1 MAFGDLLGAKGIA
14 VVGASPR
21 NEIARLTLGN
31 LDRFPGRV
39 VGIHPSGEP
48 VDGVP
53 TFASYEEAGPVDL
66 AVVAVGAPRL
76 PGALRTAAAAG
87 VTSAVIPGAGANEG
101 GREVE
106 AELRAVIAETGLQV
120 VGPNCMGFASL
131 HEWVLPYVGTID
143 PDVQPGHVA
152 LVSQSGSVCE
162 LFTSLPW
169 RIGFSHVVSVGNE
182 LSIDMTSVLEFLVDD
197 PRTRAIGLFVEGIRR
212 PDAFRAVLGRAAD
225 AGKPVVALK
234 VGRSE
239 AAAGGAAAHTG
250 ALAGDAAVFSGVLRD
265 AGAIEVEDLDEV
277 QVVLELL
284 GKRLERPPG
293 RVVYTGDSGGQ
304 SNLFAD
310 LAEAEGVELP
320 SVPEAIDALRDRFPS
335 LDPLA
340 ANPLDLWAL
349 DRAEAI
355 YRDALPILLERQPHL
370 VVLGLDKFV
379 ARSEPERAFV
389 RAGIEAV
396 EHPGSVVL
404 LAYGGSES
412 ADETTLRTCW
422 HRRIPVVRGASRT
435 LRALASLARWEAW
448 HLEPAE
454 AREHRSLPESVRL
467 AAGTEPW
474 TEAAAKRL
482 LAAAGIPVT
491 REEEVGSVENAVA
504 AAERVGLPVV
514 VKISGPGLDHKTEA
528 GGVRMGLS
536 SRQEVETAAGDLL
549 EMGPAVL
556 VAEQRRADLELIVS
570 GFVDEQFGPC
580 ALLGLGGVWTEALR
594 ESAVVAGPGSE
605 RTVRRALSSTAWGSL
620 LLEGARGRRFPVDRV
635 IDCALRLLDLVT
647 VTGLATVEINPLF
660 LEGDDV
666 VAVDALVVPAG
677 QPRSGNRSSG
687 S

>member
-1 MAFGDLLGAKGIA
+1 MGFGDLLGAKGIA

-31 LDRFPGRV
+31 LAGFPGRV

-76 PGALRTAAAAG
+76 PGALRTAAAGG

-106 AELRAVIAETGLQV
+106 AELRAAIAETGLQV

-131 HEWVLPYVGTID
+131 HEGVLPYVGTID
-143 PDVQPGHVA
+143 PDVQPGDVA

-169 RIGFSHVVSVGNE
+169 RIGFSHIVSVGNE

-212 PDAFRAVLGRAAD
+212 PDAFRAALGRAAD

-250 ALAGDAAVFSGVLRD
+250 ALAGDAAVFSTVLRN

-277 QVVLELL
+277 QVALELL

-293 RVVYTGDSGGQ
+293 RVVYAGDSGGQ

-320 SVPEAIDALRDRFPS
+320 SIPEAIDALRDRFPS

-340 ANPLDLWAL
+340 TNPLDLWAL

-370 VVLGLDKFV
+370 LVLGLDKFV
-379 ARSEPERAFV
+379 ARAEPERAFV

-412 ADETTLRTCW
+412 ADEATLRTCW

-448 HLEPAE
+448 HLEPVE
-454 AREHRSLPESVRL
+454 AREYRSLPESVRL

-482 LAAAGIPVT
+482 LAGAGIPVT
-491 REEEVGSVENAVA
+491 REEEVGSVEDAVA
-504 AAERVGLPVV
+504 AAERLGFPVV

-528 GGVRMGLS
+528 GGVRIGLS
-536 SRQEVETAAGDLL
+536 SRQEVEAAAGDLL

-594 ESAVVAGPGSE
+594 ESAVVAGPASE
-605 RTVRRALSSTAWGSL
+605 RTVRRALESTAWGSL

-635 IDCALRLLDLVT
+635 IDCTLRLLDLVT
-647 VTGLATVEINPLF
+647 ASGLTTVEINPLF
-660 LEGDDV
+660 VEGDDV

-677 QPRSGNRSSG
+677 QPRSGKRSSG